1 MGTWG
6 VKLKMESGSYKFN
19 LDNHSKFRSKV
30 LQSLYEDDNFT
41 DVTLACEDGHQ
52 LKAHRAVLSTCSP
65 FFQNILKKNQSNN
78 MVLYLSGTN
87 YKDLSSILKFVY
99 LGECDVP
106 MNEVENFLFT
116 ARSLKVDDLQEV
128 KGTNTQCLVEKSI
141 SVNSVFEKNISI
153 DSFSETSINSLF
165 EKSVKQSFVPAKK
178 SKKEQTSN
186 HNKKFQVKELKKTFL
201 DNVEVAVIKEK
212 VKDTNEDEA
221 FVGIMCNECDHKSP
235 DYPSLKK
242 HKFNIHNNKMPELTK
257 KKPETQRDKSSIQAT
272 IENLEPKIKHFSCIK
287 CDYQGNSS
295 SDFKIHMESV
305 HKRYI
310 LK

>member
-1 MGTWG
+1 
-6 VKLKMESGSYKFN
+6 MESGSYKFN
-19 LDNHSKFRSKV
+19 LDNHSKFKTKV
-30 LQSLYEDDNFT
+30 LKNLYEDDNFT

-65 FFQNILKKNQSNN
+65 FFQNILKKNQSSNL
-78 MVLYLSGTN
+78 VLYLSGTN

-128 KGTNTQCLVEKSI
+128 KGTNTQNLIEKSI
-141 SVNSVFEKNISI
+141 SVNSLFEKNISI
-153 DSFSETSINSLF
+153 NNLSETSINSLF
-165 EKSVKQSFVPAKK
+165 EKSAKQSFVPVKT
-178 SKKEQTSN
+178 SKKKQASN

-201 DNVEVAVIKEK
+201 DNVEVAVIKENEDK

-242 HKFNIHNNKMPELTK
+242 HKFNIHNNKVPELTK
-257 KKPETQRDKSSIQAT
+257 NEPETQGDKSSIQAT
-272 IENLEPKIKHFSCIK
+272 IEEHEPQTKRFSCIK

-295 SDFKIHMESV
+295 SDFKSHMESV

>member
-1 MGTWG
+1 
-6 VKLKMESGSYKFN
+6 MESGSYKFN
-19 LDNHSKFRSKV
+19 LDNHSKFRTKV
-30 LQSLYEDDNFT
+30 LKNLYEDDNFT

-106 MNEVENFLFT
+106 MNEVDNFLFT
-116 ARSLKVDDLQEV
+116 AKCLKVDDLQEV
-128 KGTNTQCLVEKSI
+128 KGTNKQNLIEKSI
-141 SVNSVFEKNISI
+141 SVNSLFEKNISI
-153 DSFSETSINSLF
+153 NNLSETSINSLF
-165 EKSVKQSFVPAKK
+165 EKSAKQSFVPVKT
-178 SKKEQTSN
+178 SKKEQASN

-242 HKFNIHNNKMPELTK
+242 HKFNIHNNKMQELNK
-257 KKPETQRDKSSIQAT
+257 KIAEAHSDKSSIQAT